1 MKKHTLTRSLLAA
14 SIALATAASAQ
25 AADMRINGFISVG
38 AGMTLSEGDNPSNS
52 DGKATFTADS
62 PTDGI
67 YDDNIDFKPDS
78 IYGIQVSSNL
88 GQGLSVTGQI
98 TGAGGEDFEAKVSWA
113 YISYELNDEWTI
125 NAGRQRIPF
134 FFYSDFL
141 DVGYAY
147 HWMRPPTETQVAIDT
162 IDGLQFTWQG
172 AMGDWDSRVQ
182 LFGGSSEADTE
193 ATGTLGLDNTLGA
206 VFYASNDW
214 LQLRATYMATEFW
227 VEDLSSDNTAALAA
241 FAPSAKNADF
251 ASIAAQGQDED
262 NAVDAWFAG
271 VAAHATFGDTFVVAE
286 YVTYEFDDPILTLG
300 WTQYQGAYVSL
311 GHRINSVTPHITFSM
326 DQQDVED
333 AGTTPG
339 TFLADSSEKSEAVT
353 VGVRWDFHPSAA
365 FKLEYMTRS
374 DESDSDFEATRGDRN
389 DVDLI
394 SAGVDVIF

>member
-147 HWMRPPTETQVAIDT
+147 HWMRPPTETQVAVDT

-214 LQLRATYMATEFW
+214 LQLRATYMVTEF
-227 VEDLSSDNTAALAA
+227 
-241 FAPSAKNADF
+241 
-251 ASIAAQGQDED
+251 
-262 NAVDAWFAG
+262 
-271 VAAHATFGDTFVVAE
+271 
-286 YVTYEFDDPILTLG
+286 
-300 WTQYQGAYVSL
+300 
-311 GHRINSVTPHITFSM
+311 
-326 DQQDVED
+326 
-333 AGTTPG
+333 
-339 TFLADSSEKSEAVT
+339 
-353 VGVRWDFHPSAA
+353 
-365 FKLEYMTRS
+365 
-374 DESDSDFEATRGDRN
+374 
-389 DVDLI
+389 
-394 SAGVDVIF
+394 